1 MRELRKGDKVKFL
14 NDIGEAEIIDVLP
27 NGKVLLE
34 DENGFDI
41 EVHSREL
48 LLVNIDEQDLY
59 NNKLPDISE
68 ILDREIDEKKR
79 KAIEENFQQ
88 KYSNIQQVNS
98 KRGGE
103 HWVVDLHFHELVD
116 HVSDLTDKAKLDIQ
130 LNHFERMMK
139 MAAEQKVRKVIFIH
153 GVGQGVLR
161 HQLRSRLEMYYPEC
175 SVRDANPREFGAGAS
190 EVIIS
195 QSAF

>member
-1 MRELRKGDKVKFL
+1 
-14 NDIGEAEIIDVLP
+14 
-27 NGKVLLE
+27 
-34 DENGFDI
+34 
-41 EVHSREL
+41 
-48 LLVNIDEQDLY
+48 
-59 NNKLPDISE
+59 
-68 ILDREIDEKKR
+68 
-79 KAIEENFQQ
+79 
-88 KYSNIQQVNS
+88 
-98 KRGGE
+98 
-103 HWVVDLHFHELVD
+103 
-116 HVSDLTDKAKLDIQ
+116 
-130 LNHFERMMK
+130 MMK

>member
-14 NDIGEAEIIDVLP
+14 NDIGEAEVIDVLP

-41 EVHSREL
+41 EVRSREL

-68 ILDREIDEKKR
+68 ILDLEIDEKKR

-103 HWVVDLHFHELVD
+103 HWLVDLHFHELVD
-116 HVSDLTDKAKLDIQ
+116 HVSDFTDKAKLDIQ

>member
-14 NDIGEAEIIDVLP
+14 NDVGKAQVIEVLP
-27 NGKVLLE
+27 NGLVLLE
-34 DENGFDI
+34 DENGFDMEI
-41 EVHSREL
+41 HAKEL
-48 LLVNIDEQDLY
+48 LLVNTDEQDLY
-59 NNKLPDISE
+59 NNKLPEIPE
-68 ILDREIDEKKR
+68 ILDRDLDEKKR
-79 KAIEENFQQ
+79 KAIEQNFKE
-88 KYSNIQQVNS
+88 KYSNIQKVNS

-103 HWVVDLHFHELVD
+103 HWVIDLHFHELVD
-116 HVSDLTDKAKLDIQ
+116 HVNDFTDKAKLDIQ
-130 LNHFERMMK
+130 LNHFERMMR

-190 EVIIS
+190 EVVIS
-195 QSAF
+195 QSVF

>member
-14 NDIGEAEIIDVLP
+14 NEVGEAEVLKVLP
-27 NGKVLLE
+27 SGKVLLE
-34 DENGFDI
+34 DENGFDM
-41 EVHSREL
+41 EVHPKEL
-48 LLVNIDEQDLY
+48 LLINDDEQDLY
-59 NNKLPDISE
+59 NNKLPDVSE
-68 ILDREIDEKKR
+68 ILDRELDEKKR
-79 KAIEENFQQ
+79 KAIEANFKE

-103 HWVVDLHFHELVD
+103 HWVIDLHFHELVD
-116 HVSDLTDKAKLDIQ
+116 YVDDFTDSAKLEIQ

-161 HQLRSRLEMYYPEC
+161 HQLRSRLNMYYPEC
-175 SVRDANPREFGAGAS
+175 SVRDANPKEFGAGAS